1 MKRLILLKILALY
14 SGVVFSSTVT
24 IVNSGFTFSPDDITI
39 NAGDIIDFQLGG
51 SHNAVEVSEATWTNN
66 GNSPLPGFS
75 VPFGGG
81 QVAGLTTGI
90 HYYVCAPHS
99 SLGMKGKIT
108 VAGASDINDQEAGAP
123 QFSIY
128 PNPSQGKFTIDLTGL
143 KSPQG
148 GLTGV
153 DQQMRIEV
161 YDQTGKKVFEQPENN
176 LQELNMIDISSETN
190 GIYFVR
196 INDRKKVFIQ
206 RMVKE

>member
-1 MKRLILLKILALY
+1 MKKLILLKILALY

-24 IVNSGFTFSPDDITI
+24 IVNSGFTFSPDDVTI
-39 NAGDIIDFQLGG
+39 NAGDIIDFQLG
-51 SHNAVEVSEATWTNN
+51 SAHNAVEVSQATWLDN
-66 GNSPLPGFS
+66 GSTPLPGFS

-108 VAGASDINDQEAGAP
+108 VVGASGINDQEAGTP

-128 PNPSQGKFTIDLTGL
+128 PNPSRGKFTVDLTGL
-143 KSPQG
+143 KSSQG
-148 GLTGV
+148 GSNGF
-153 DQQMRIEV
+153 DQAATLEV
-161 YDQTGKKVFEQPENN
+161 YDQAGKKVFEQPENKS
-176 LQELNMIDISSETN
+176 QVLNMIDLSSVDN

-196 INDRKKVFIQ
+196 INDRKKVYIQ
-206 RMVKE
+206 RMIKE